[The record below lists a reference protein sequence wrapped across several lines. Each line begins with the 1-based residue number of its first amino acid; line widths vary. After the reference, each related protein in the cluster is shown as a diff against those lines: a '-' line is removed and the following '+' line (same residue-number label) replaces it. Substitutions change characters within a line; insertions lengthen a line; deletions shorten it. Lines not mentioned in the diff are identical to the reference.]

1 MCLAIPSKI
10 ISLNTEQ
17 NTAVVDTMGVQREAR
32 LELCNEELSIGDW
45 VLLHIGYIVSKI
57 DESAARSSL
66 ELYEQIVRD
75 IEQED
80 LARENFIQKE
90 NLSQKEH
97 FAKELGRK

>member
-10 ISLNTEQ
+10 ISLDAKQ
-17 NTAVVDTMGVQREAR
+17 NIAIVDTMGVQREAR
-32 LELCNEELSIGDW
+32 LELCNEEVNVGDW
-45 VLLHIGYIVSKI
+45 VLLHIGFIVSKI

-80 LARENFIQKE
+80 LAQ
-90 NLSQKEH
+90 SPQS
-97 FAKELGRK
+97 